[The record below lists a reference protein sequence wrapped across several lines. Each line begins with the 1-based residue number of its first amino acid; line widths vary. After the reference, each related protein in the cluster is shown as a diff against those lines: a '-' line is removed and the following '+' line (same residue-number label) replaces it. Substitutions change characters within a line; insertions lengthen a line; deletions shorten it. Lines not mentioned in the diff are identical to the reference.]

1 MAEQPPAPA
10 EFFPGNSASGRDT
23 SLVRGLR
30 VLSFVAEAGET
41 NAKRLASEL
50 GLPLSTTYRYLKTL
64 REFEFV
70 EEFDGR
76 YLPSSRLS
84 SWSGGNATRSH
95 LLEVG
100 HHFLQGL
107 SARTGRTSVLA
118 VREGRNAVCLRQFA
132 PEEDADIA
140 FRTFEILPLDRGAGQ
155 RVLLAHAPPQIIAE
169 VAAQSEHTHGR
180 LMSSLQ
186 QIRQDGFAYS
196 QAELRTGATA
206 LSFPVNV
213 RGEVLCSLT
222 LAGHAERFGNTTVAS
237 LKPIL
242 IEAVGALH
250 SELEQVC

>member
-1 MAEQPPAPA
+1 MMAEQPTSV
-10 EFFPGNSASGRDT
+10 EGGSAHPTSGRDT
-23 SLVRGLR
+23 ALVRGLR
-30 VLSFVAEAGET
+30 ILSCVAETGET
-41 NAKRLASEL
+41 NAKKLAAEL
-50 GLPLSTTYRYLKTL
+50 GLPLSTTYRYLRTL
-64 REFEFV
+64 REFELV
-70 EEFDGR
+70 EEFEGR

-100 HHFLQGL
+100 HRFLRGL

-155 RVLLAHAPPQIIAE
+155 RVLLAHAPSQIIAE
-169 VAAQSEHTHGR
+169 VAAESEHSHTS
-180 LMSSLQ
+180 LVASLQ
-186 QIRQDGFAYS
+186 QTRQNGFAYS

-206 LSFPVNV
+206 LSLPVIV

-222 LAGHAERFGNTTVAS
+222 LAGHAERFGRETLAS
-237 LKPIL
+237 LKPTL
-242 IEAVGALH
+242 IAAVD
-250 SELEQVC
+250 ELRDELKQVC